1 VPISSKW
8 TQFPAVRKKLS
19 ILEEGDLMGRK
30 LSLMLI
36 VMGSLLMLLGL
47 TFLASGLSQ
56 SRDESISGVGI
67 CTFSLGAL
75 ICATGVYLR
84 ARAAQATVPANP
96 KPQAQ
101 PKARGGCDLCGVES
115 PAVMCRV
122 HQLHLCPNCL
132 AKHYDTRSCI
142 YVPSTRRAPAARAAR
157 A

>member
-1 VPISSKW
+1 
-8 TQFPAVRKKLS
+8 
-19 ILEEGDLMGRK
+19 MGRK
-30 LSLMLI
+30 LSLVLI
-36 VMGSLLMLLGL
+36 AAGSLLMMLGL
-47 TFLASGLSQ
+47 TFLASGLAQ
-56 SRDESISGVGI
+56 RQEESISGVGI

-75 ICATGVYLR
+75 ICTAGIYLR
-84 ARAAQATVPANP
+84 ARAAQAAVPASP
-96 KPQAQ
+96 KPQ
-101 PKARGGCDLCGVES
+101 PKARGGCDLCGVET

>member
-1 VPISSKW
+1 MPISSEW
-8 TQFPAVRKKLS
+8 TVFPQSRRSS
-19 ILEEGDLMGRK
+19 ISQEGALMGRK
-30 LSLMLI
+30 LSLLLVI
-36 VMGSLLMLLGL
+36 VGSLMVLLGL
-47 TFLASGLSQ
+47 TFLASGLAQSQ
-56 SRDESISGVGI
+56 DDSISGVGI

-75 ICATGVYLR
+75 ICTTGVYLR
-84 ARAAQATVPANP
+84 ARAAQAAVPANP
-96 KPQAQ
+96 KPPSQ

-132 AKHYDTRSCI
+132 AKHYDTRSCV